1 MGKHDNKKTTHIQVK
16 YSKKK
21 GYSLA
26 FGNHKLTEDGPYS
39 EFKNEVFCSRSY
51 FFSEKETGHAANIIL
66 RGFDGYKKKDLE
78 LDYVF
83 NMIDILDPMFSCV
96 SCIMDSIKAGIEN
109 NDASAV
115 VTVCVDI
122 FSDRVE
128 IFDSLENSDKI
139 VVKSDLIMK
148 SKKKREKAALK
159 EAVANTIEQN
169 AHSNYQAAPANPMG
183 DAVLLAEGY
192 KSGM

>member
-1 MGKHDNKKTTHIQVK
+1 MGKHDNKKGTYIQVK

-26 FGNHKLTEDGPYS
+26 FGGHKLTEDGPYS

-51 FFSEKETGHAANIIL
+51 FFSEKETGHAAVIIL
-66 RGFDGYKKKDLE
+66 RGFDGYKKKNLE

-83 NMIDILDPMFSCV
+83 NMLDVLDPMFSCV
-96 SCIMDSIKAGIEN
+96 SCIMDSIKTGIET
-109 NDASAV
+109 NDVPAV

-122 FSDRVE
+122 FSNRVE
-128 IFDSLENSDKI
+128 ISDSVENSDKI
-139 VVKSDLIMK
+139 VVKSDFIMK

-159 EAVANTIEQN
+159 EVLANTIEHN
-169 AHSNYQAAPANPMG
+169 AHSNYQAAPASPMG
-183 DAVLLAEGY
+183 DAVLLADGY
-192 KSGM
+192 KDGM